1 MDTFLLLRSHQF
13 SLWKEM
19 NTSVTFPPT
28 HCYCCLFYVELYVRV
43 RKEAPAKVA
52 PGWEETGIWSSQRPQ
67 KKREKGFDTRR
78 DRLWGMDP

>member
-1 MDTFLLLRSHQF
+1 MQPLERNEHICDLPTH
-13 SLWKEM
+13 
-19 NTSVTFPPT
+19 T